1 MSSIS
6 ALANVHSKGQ
16 FGDYE
21 GKNENNLL
29 KISEIKNLLI
39 VQIVQYK
46 NSTVSIESIDIDGL
60 KFKDEPLRVVSNDNT
75 RVLWNGPKNWLL
87 VSTKKDL
94 FKDISQNLNETDF
107 AITDISHSRAIIQIE
122 GQEAKEVLKKG
133 CPFNFNSLEKNNSI
147 NSTYNGIA
155 FTVDLLNDKPDK
167 VRLFALRSFGES
179 SYHSIT
185 DASLEFGYKSLQD

>member
-21 GKNENNLL
+21 NKNEKNLL
-29 KISEIKNLLI
+29 KISETKNLTI

-46 NSTVSIESIDIDGL
+46 NSVISLESISIDGL
-60 KFKDEPLRVVSNDNT
+60 KFKNEPLSVTNNNDS
-75 RVLWNGPKNWLL
+75 RILWNGPKNWLF

-94 FKDISQNLNETDF
+94 IKDISQNFKETDF
-107 AITDISHSRAIIQIE
+107 AVTDLSHSRAIIEIE
-122 GQEAKEVLKKG
+122 GHETKEVLKKG
-133 CPFNFNSLEKNNSI
+133 CPFNFNILKKNNSV

-155 FTVDLLNDKPDK
+155 FTVDMLNDDPDK
-167 VRLFALRSFGES
+167 VRVLALRSFGES
-179 SYHSIT
+179 LYHSLT
-185 DASLEFGYKSLQD
+185 DASLEFGYKSI